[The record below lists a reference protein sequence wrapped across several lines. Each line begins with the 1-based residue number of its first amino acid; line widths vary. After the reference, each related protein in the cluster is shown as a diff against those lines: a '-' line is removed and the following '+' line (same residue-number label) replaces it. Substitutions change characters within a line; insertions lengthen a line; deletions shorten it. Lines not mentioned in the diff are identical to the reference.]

1 MQSSIA
7 IAMGPVL
14 AVLLFANA
22 GGATSVSGGRI
33 LCGGLLGLSH
43 RPDRLE
49 FVPLPLHGDHPG
61 HTGSERL
68 LRLKGGENFLDRL
81 DRTVTNYVF
90 G

>member
-1 MQSSIA
+1 
-7 IAMGPVL
+7 MGPVL

-22 GGATSVSGGRI
+22 GRATSVSGGRI
-33 LCGGLLGLSH
+33 FGGGLLALSD
-43 RPDRLE
+43 RPDKLAGKSNI
-49 FVPLPLHGDHPG
+49 PLPLHGDHPG
-61 HTGSERL
+61 HKGSEL